1 MCRKER
7 GCFPGWS
14 AFRGQGGRKRCA
26 PGRCAVGPG
35 GVAVWPWFPT
45 PHTGQ
50 SERESSL
57 IGSLAVSFTLNIKVK
72 QTSQASLCWQ
82 RRGEPSPAESGVLG
96 PWSSMSGDSFPSL
109 PLPQALWRPSPA
121 CGRRLTLRHRFYVA
135 RAGAPFAGPARAQV
149 SITPTQTAPLRK
161 QTNKC
166 MGKEKTPTPKSQT
179 SSSCPILFSRLKN
192 KIQTIGEQRSRA
204 ALGSTRTKGLCTTIR

>member
-109 PLPQALWRPSPA
+109 PLPPGPLATQSCLRAASNTETQVLCGSSRSPLCWPSP
-121 CGRRLTLRHRFYVA
+121 GTGLHH
-135 RAGAPFAGPARAQV
+135 PH
-149 SITPTQTAPLRK
+149 SD
-161 QTNKC
+161 
-166 MGKEKTPTPKSQT
+166 ST
-179 SSSCPILFSRLKN
+179 SAKAN
-192 KIQTIGEQRSRA
+192 E
-204 ALGSTRTKGLCTTIR
+204 